1 MRSRLSGIG
10 GRFIRWGATGCGILV
25 GLVALAAAVAC
36 DNRTPELEARV
47 SDLRSALRT
56 EVAANADLESERD
69 AALADLQAAQ
79 DANAALKAER
89 DAALADAEKVNA
101 GFETGETATP
111 DDDSSASSSQA
122 GGASDLGVHYSADE
136 LMAAY
141 LGDADAYKADWV
153 NHRINVTGTVKEVSR
168 AGEVYLSTSYEGEE
182 VILAG
187 LTDALTN
194 DVIEGDSVTFAC
206 VIGDYYRGAI
216 DMTDCRPAE
225 HGNEQGRDGASDLGA
240 PYSADELMAA
250 YLDDADAYDSDW
262 VNHRINVAG
271 TVKEIIRAEIYL
283 STSFGDDVVILSGLA
298 DETLDGIAAGGIV
311 EFACVIGGYS
321 RGGIDMTDCGPAE
334 HGNEQGSGGAGE

>member
-1 MRSRLSGIG
+1 M
-10 GRFIRWGATGCGILV
+10 
-25 GLVALAAAVAC
+25 
-36 DNRTPELEARV
+36 
-47 SDLRSALRT
+47 
-56 EVAANADLESERD
+56 
-69 AALADLQAAQ
+69 
-79 DANAALKAER
+79 
-89 DAALADAEKVNA
+89 
-101 GFETGETATP
+101 
-111 DDDSSASSSQA
+111 
-122 GGASDLGVHYSADE
+122 GVPYSADE

-141 LGDADAYKADWV
+141 LADADAYKADWV

-283 STSFGDDVVILSGLA
+283 STSFGDDVVVLSGLA
-298 DETLDGIAAGGIV
+298 DETLDGIAAGDIV

-321 RGGIDMTDCGPAE
+321 RGGIDMTDCGPAGHGNEQGRDGASDLGAPYSADELMAAYLDDADAYESDWVNHRINVAGTVKEIIRAEVYLSTSFGDDVVVLSGLADETLDEIAAGDTVEFACVIGGYERGGIGMTDCGPAE
-334 HGNEQGSGGAGE
+334 HGNEQGNDGARE